1 MGNFNISIKNI
12 YTKSSCVS
20 PKALLNV
27 KKIKKK
33 VNARKRAILK
43 KKDYI
48 VFKIIA
54 LLGTL

>member
-43 KKDYI
+43 KK
-48 VFKIIA
+48 
-54 LLGTL
+54 TT